1 MTSFYIFFVLL
12 QSVYRIAPVVKGV
25 KTITFSS
32 TFLPSGRLGGAAFS
46 STFLPSGR
54 LGGSCLFI
62 NTPPLGEVGR
72 GCLSINTPSLGEVG
86 RGLIY
91 NETVYAK
98 IFPIPKI

>member
-32 TFLPSGRLGGAAFS
+32 TFLPSGRLGG
-46 STFLPSGR
+46 G
-54 LGGSCLFI
+54 CLFI

-72 GCLSINTPSLGEVG
+72 GCLSINTPSLGEVW